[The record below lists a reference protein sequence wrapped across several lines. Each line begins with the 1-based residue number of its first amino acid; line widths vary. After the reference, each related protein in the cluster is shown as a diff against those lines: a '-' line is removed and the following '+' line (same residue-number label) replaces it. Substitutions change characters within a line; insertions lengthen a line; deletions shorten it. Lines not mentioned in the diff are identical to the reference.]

1 MATKE
6 SRRNTLKIAVC
17 LIAAALIQTAL
28 PQLVPAALG
37 QWLGHVD
44 WLLLVVIYVCLQ
56 RSPAQALITAGAAG
70 LLQDL
75 LSLSSEVALGV
86 SGLAY
91 VLAAYVADRIVSVIV
106 ADNLLVRVATV
117 AAGSV
122 VSLIVRISFYRLLK
136 FKLPALADG
145 QDIAAAIVF
154 GLFANLIVSIL
165 LYLLLDRFFSRN
177 AALRSRRTEARRIR
191 TRL

>member
-28 PQLVPAALG
+28 PQLVPVALG

-44 WLLLVVIYVCLQ
+44 WLLLIVIYVCLQ
-56 RSPAQALITAGAAG
+56 RNPAQALITAGAAG
-70 LLQDL
+70 LIQDF

-122 VSLIVRISFYRLLK
+122 VSLLVRITFYRLLK
-136 FKLPALADG
+136 FKLPALAGG

>member
-17 LIAAALIQTAL
+17 LVAAALIQTAL
-28 PQLVPAALG
+28 PQLVPVALG

-44 WLLLVVIYVCLQ
+44 WLLLVVVYVCLQ
-56 RSPAQALITAGAAG
+56 RNPAQALITAGAAG
-70 LLQDL
+70 LLQDF

-122 VSLIVRISFYRLLK
+122 VSLLVRITFYRLLK

-177 AALRSRRTEARRIR
+177 AALRSRRIEARRSR

>member
-1 MATKE
+1 MEIKE
-6 SRRNTLKIAVC
+6 ARRKTLKIAVC
-17 LIAAALIQTAL
+17 LMVAAFIQTAL
-28 PQLVPAALG
+28 PQLVPASLG

-56 RSPAQALITAGAAG
+56 RNPAQALITAGVAG
-70 LLQDL
+70 LIQDL
-75 LSLSSEVALGV
+75 FSLSSEVALGV

-91 VLAAYVADRIVSVIV
+91 VLAAYIADRIVSVII

-117 AAGSV
+117 AAGSA
-122 VSLIVRISFYRLLK
+122 VSLIVRIAFYRLLK
-136 FKLPALADG
+136 FKLPALAGG

-154 GLFANLIVSIL
+154 GLFANLIISVL
-165 LYLLLDRFFSRN
+165 LYMLLDRFFSRN
-177 AALRSRRTEARRIR
+177 SALRSRRTEARRIR

>member
-17 LIAAALIQTAL
+17 LVAAALIQTAL